1 MYRRC
6 AFLANGP
13 SKRVRGTSVYGC
25 INPLGLRI
33 TTCILS
39 YCPSEVKDAASACP
53 FFRAESVINSFD
65 TEKEDDDGQVY
76 T

>member
-1 MYRRC
+1 MYRHC
-6 AFLANGP
+6 AFLDNGP
-13 SKRVRGTSVYGC
+13 LKRVRGISVYGC
-25 INPLGLRI
+25 TNPLSLW

-39 YCPSEVKDAASACP
+39 YYPGEVKDAASACP

-65 TEKEDDDGQVY
+65 TGKEDGDDQVY